1 MSTFNYLRGNSREI
15 NLVNLS
21 NIDGNI
27 FYSIALL
34 PDNHERITIA
44 INLRS
49 DRLTICVD
57 KFGNL
62 THKLDHL
69 TPPMGQ
75 DEQSAVALKNVSFKA
90 VAGALR

>member
-1 MSTFNYLRGNSREI
+1 MVIQGKIT
-15 NLVNLS
+15 LVNHS
-21 NIDGNI
+21 NFDGNV
-27 FYSIALL
+27 FYSLALL
-34 PDNHERITIA
+34 PDNHERSIIA
-44 INLRS
+44 TNLRS
-49 DRLTICVD
+49 DRLIVCMG
-57 KFGNL
+57 KFGKL